1 MKRLGSTA
9 HKLMLVA
16 VLAVAC
22 AAPTFILQE
31 YDGAPR
37 APESVAI
44 LRFEGTGT
52 TDLVTLD
59 GSVADAHVP
68 DDARLHVEMLPGR
81 HVIGVANRSLPNEP
95 PRRVVFIAEAGRFYQ
110 VVLVAPGPNEW
121 SPTPRVFEIDGRS
134 GKPVRDV
141 TEQRVKTEHRPKSSP
156 AEVLPP
162 PAASARPASTVAP
175 PPEPAASEPSGNAG
189 AAGE

>member
-1 MKRLGSTA
+1 MKRLGSA
-9 HKLMLVA
+9 ARRLVLVA
-16 VLAVAC
+16 MLAVAC
-22 AAPTFILQE
+22 GVPTFILQQ

-81 HVIGVANRSLPNEP
+81 HVIGVANRAIPNEP
-95 PRRVVFIAEAGRFYQ
+95 PRRLVFVAEAGRFYQ

-141 TEQRVKTEHRPKSSP
+141 TEQRSKPEHKPK
-156 AEVLPP
+156 AP
-162 PAASARPASTVAP
+162 PAQVQAPSAP
-175 PPEPAASEPSGNAG
+175 PPESPSPASPTDVSEPLGSAG
-189 AAGE
+189 ARSE

>member
-1 MKRLGSTA
+1 MKRLGSTVR
-9 HKLMLVA
+9 MLVSVA
-16 VLAVAC
+16 VLAAAC
-22 AAPTFILQE
+22 ATPTFILQQ
-31 YDGAPR
+31 YDGPPR
-37 APESVAI
+37 ASESVAI

-81 HVIGVANRSLPNEP
+81 HVIGVANRAVPNEP
-95 PRRVVFIAEAGRFYQ
+95 PRRIVFLAEAGRYYQ

-121 SPTPRVFEIDGRS
+121 SPTPRVFEIDARS

-141 TEQRVKTEHRPKSSP
+141 TEQRTRPVHAPS
-156 AEVLPP
+156 LPH
-162 PAASARPASTVAP
+162 AP
-175 PPEPAASEPSGNAG
+175 PSAAPAPAPAPVPAPDAAMSEPLGGAG
-189 AAGE
+189 ARSE